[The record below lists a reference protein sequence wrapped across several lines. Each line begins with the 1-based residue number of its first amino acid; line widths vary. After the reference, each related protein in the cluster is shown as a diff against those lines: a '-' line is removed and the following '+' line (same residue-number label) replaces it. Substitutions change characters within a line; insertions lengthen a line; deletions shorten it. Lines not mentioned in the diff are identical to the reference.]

1 MGSSTMDAEASS
13 SSTASSDVSGG
24 WSHAAAIGVL
34 AGIPTAAFLQVGFI
48 KTLRERGVGVA
59 KSRVGVPGIG
69 YAVVRDVGYWT
80 ATQKQV
86 QTPTPTMVEELTMQF
101 GVVVL
106 PLVTDTL
113 SVRVAEKGFVLPKE
127 PGKLFAV
134 ACPPV
139 ALLGRMTWIPLY
151 NYAYVLAQQR
161 IGDSTPIQEFAG
173 LLAGSLAASFVAYP
187 LFIFKTNLLL
197 CHDGGGALDARKTL
211 KLCGDATLR
220 SFGASSLPAL
230 RAAGAAAALSAVFKG
245 SVPHAVANIGPDV
258 ACMAAARWI
267 YKAVAGEPEKP

>member
-1 MGSSTMDAEASS
+1 MES
-13 SSTASSDVSGG
+13 SSDVSGG
-24 WSHAAAIGVL
+24 WPHAAAIGLL
-34 AGIPTAAFLQVGFI
+34 AGVPTAAFLQVGFI
-48 KTLRERGVGVA
+48 KTLKERGVGVA
-59 KSRVGVPGIG
+59 KSRFGVPGLG

-86 QTPTPTMVEELTMQF
+86 QTPKPTFLEECTMQF
-101 GVVVL
+101 GVVAL
-106 PLVTDTL
+106 PLVCDTL
-113 SVRVAEKGFVLPKE
+113 SVRVAEKGFTLPKE
-127 PGKLFAV
+127 PAKVFAV

-151 NYAYVLAQQR
+151 NYAYVVAQQK
-161 IGDSTPIQEFAG
+161 IGDSTPVLEFAG

-197 CHDGGGALDARKTL
+197 CHDGGGALSLSKTA

-230 RAAGAAAALSAVFKG
+230 RAAGAAAAVSSIFKG

-267 YKAVAGEPEKP
+267 YKLAAGEKPGAARSTPPQ

>member
-1 MGSSTMDAEASS
+1 MGSSTADAEASSS

-86 QTPTPTMVEELTMQF
+86 QTPTPTLVEELTMQF

-151 NYAYVLAQQR
+151 NYAYVLAQ
-161 IGDSTPIQEFAG
+161 
-173 LLAGSLAASFVAYP
+173 
-187 LFIFKTNLLL
+187 
-197 CHDGGGALDARKTL
+197 H
-211 KLCGDATLR
+211 
-220 SFGASSLPAL
+220 
-230 RAAGAAAALSAVFKG
+230 RAAKESEIPNFKG
-245 SVPHAVANIGPDV
+245 SYLGRFPLVSADFWTSDHLSGRSRSADAFPGTR
-258 ACMAAARWI
+258 ARGTLTL
-267 YKAVAGEPEKP
+267 KRR